1 MEKNNTKP
9 KRKIRKIK
17 IGYIFAFI
25 ILIAFAVLILKLV
38 LPSNGANKYGDRLEN
53 IEKYPFNTK
62 DQKKVIK
69 SIKDREQVIS
79 CNIDVQGKII
89 NVIFTVKKEVSKD
102 EAKIIASE
110 SLGSF
115 SDKIKGYY
123 DIQFMIKK
131 KGEEG
136 TKVTKQVSDEETKEI
151 TVYEFPIMGYK
162 NKRSEGIVW

>member
-9 KRKIRKIK
+9 KRKVRKIK
-17 IGYIFAFI
+17 IGYIFAFV
-25 ILIAFAVLILKLV
+25 ILIAFAVLVIKLI
-38 LPSNGANKYGDRLEN
+38 LPSNGVNKYGDRLEN
-53 IEKYPFNTK
+53 IEKYPFSEK

-69 SIKDREQVIS
+69 SIKDREQVTA
-79 CNIDVQGKII
+79 CKIDMQGKII

-115 SDKIKGYY
+115 SDKTKEYY

-136 TKVTKQVSDEETKEI
+136 TKVTKQISDEETKEV